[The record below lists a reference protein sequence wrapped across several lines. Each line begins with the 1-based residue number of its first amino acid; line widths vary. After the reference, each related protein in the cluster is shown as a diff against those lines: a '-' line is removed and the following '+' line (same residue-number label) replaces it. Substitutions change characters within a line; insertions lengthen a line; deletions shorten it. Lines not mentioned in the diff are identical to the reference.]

1 MRSFQDTA
9 SELALLGARMHH
21 SAADSQA
28 LQDER
33 DMLAA
38 LTARRQELLGAY

>member
-1 MRSFQDTA
+1 
-9 SELALLGARMHH
+9 MHH